1 MEGQTN
7 VSLIETTMDAAVS
20 ARSGQ
25 ACHTDNA
32 RLITRIVKVPRHLHP
47 LRFPEEYATCMQQH
61 THTTFFSTTFATRA
75 VKEFANLPSLT
86 VQSQAWQA
94 INGGD
99 HWITRAPLYA
109 APGFY
114 PAFNGPEFRPLVGRV
129 NGQMYLTTEQSI
141 TFHNKL
147 AGHIAKATNQTAK
160 TISTAEVI
168 ARGELEY
175 ITLATTFGPKS
186 LLELALKQVPEKD
199 KKAARMYKKE
209 GFFPK
214 SSKRKR

>member
-1 MEGQTN
+1 
-7 VSLIETTMDAAVS
+7 
-20 ARSGQ
+20 
-25 ACHTDNA
+25 
-32 RLITRIVKVPRHLHP
+32 
-47 LRFPEEYATCMQQH
+47 
-61 THTTFFSTTFATRA
+61 
-75 VKEFANLPSLT
+75 
-86 VQSQAWQA
+86 
-94 INGGD
+94 
-99 HWITRAPLYA
+99 
-109 APGFY
+109 
-114 PAFNGPEFRPLVGRV
+114 
-129 NGQMYLTTEQSI
+129 MYLTTEQSI